1 MSLCDGSLVLIKLS
15 AGVEQLLSSLVWWA
29 PSASVLSPYCTAGQA
44 GGEREVFTTA
54 VDSPVYCTQH
64 PSLDTNL
71 QAWTTKILG
80 DIIKFQ
86 CACVRVCHY
95 CVSLCSLWQ
104 SPTHQRCA
112 VMCVLV
118 QTQSRPHNM
127 AAQKTGTNNVLNKHN
142 GSHIVNS
149 ELILLYS
156 LACVRV
162 CVCMCEADAEG
173 SAVRGIMI
181 REVFITVLPRLF
193 PPPQSS

>member
-80 DIIKFQ
+80 DIIKIQ
-86 CACVRVCHY
+86 CACMRVCHY

-104 SPTHQRCA
+104 SPTHQWCA

-127 AAQKTGTNNVLNKHN
+127 AAKKTRHKQYSKQTQLISYCKFWTNPTLQ
-142 GSHIVNS
+142 SS
-149 ELILLYS
+149 CL
-156 LACVRV
+156 CV
-162 CVCMCEADAEG
+162 CVCEADAVG